1 MRFYWRKNLTLIMF
15 SIIVS
20 MENAGERYS
29 LKAKSSSDE
38 K

>member
-20 MENAGERYS
+20 IKNEGARYS